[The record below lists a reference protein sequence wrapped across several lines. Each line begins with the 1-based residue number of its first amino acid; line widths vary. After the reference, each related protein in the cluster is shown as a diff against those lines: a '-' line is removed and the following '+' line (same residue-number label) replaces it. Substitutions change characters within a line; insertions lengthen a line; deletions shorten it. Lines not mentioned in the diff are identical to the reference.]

1 MTHEPALSPLRHIPG
16 ALGNTN
22 LDNHQWTKEI
32 LWISRSPVEKFHNIF
47 RGKTF
52 QLKQLNRIR
61 GIVQFTPQSQEI
73 FFQLMI
79 LPVEE
84 SESI

>member
-61 GIVQFTPQSQEI
+61 GIVISA
-73 FFQLMI
+73 
-79 LPVEE
+79 
-84 SESI
+84 SIELDNRGKMCTVP